1 MPLFHFNSR
10 TGDVM
15 LPDLEGEDLP
25 DLAAARTVAMSSAR
39 EALAEA
45 VKFGDTPPDIIQVT
59 DSEGNEV
66 AIVPLMEILQTAK
79 KR

>member
-15 LPDLEGEDLP
+15 LPDIEGEDLP
-25 DLAAARTVAMSSAR
+25 DLASARTVAMSSAR

-66 AIVPLMEILQTAK
+66 AIVPLLEVLQTK
-79 KR
+79 ER